1 MEIARCKE
9 VRPENRWGILTLLAL
24 GLMISFVDR
33 TSMSAALA
41 DHHFVR
47 EFALTNV
54 ERGWLGSAMF
64 WSYGLLQM
72 PMGWL
77 VDRYGV
83 KWPYSICFL
92 LWCLAA
98 AATGAVT
105 TLSALILVRLLIGIA
120 ESVVVPATYRYLANN
135 FDETQK
141 GTALGI
147 YSIGGKMGPALGAP
161 IAAWLIAIS
170 SWKAMF
176 VVTGLVGLVWLVP
189 WHLMLNNDFPSRAE
203 LAVAKRRAA
212 SVPLG
217 NLLASPVVW
226 GGLITNFC
234 YSYFA
239 FYCMTWMPAYLVE
252 QRGLSLSESG
262 LYTFFSFAGIAVV
275 AAFAGWAADRLIVRG
290 HDAVV
295 VRKAFIVTGFIGGTT
310 VLPGA
315 YTDSPQMA
323 LFWNVVSLSLLGLV
337 TANNLALVKLTLIP
351 KQAVGLNTGLQQVAT
366 SLAGGVSASLSGWL
380 LHVGHSYTLPMLAI
394 FGFLLLGATSTVV
407 LLRRKWAPKVN
418 SSVYDD
424 SQTATVAARTLPDA
438 SLLKPDTRRFHT
450 DS

>member
-1 MEIARCKE
+1 MEIARRKE
-9 VRPENRWGILTLLAL
+9 VRPENRWGILVLLAL

-41 DHHFVR
+41 DHQFVQ
-47 EFALTNV
+47 EFTLTHV

-98 AATGAVT
+98 AATGIVT
-105 TLSALILVRLLIGIA
+105 TLSALILVRLLIGVA
-120 ESVVVPATYRYLANN
+120 EAVVVPATYRYLANN
-135 FDETQK
+135 FDETRK

-161 IAAWLIAIS
+161 IAAWLIAVS

-176 VVTGLVGLVWLVP
+176 VVTGLAGLIWLMP
-189 WHLMLNNDFPSRAE
+189 WQLMLNNDFPSKAE
-203 LAVAKRRAA
+203 LAAAKRRAA
-212 SVPLG
+212 SVPLR
-217 NLLASPVVW
+217 NLLSSPVVW
-226 GGLITNFC
+226 GGLVTNFC

-252 QRGLSLSESG
+252 QRGLSLSQSG
-262 LYTFFSFAGIAVV
+262 LYTFFSFVGIAIV
-275 AAFAGWAADRLIVRG
+275 AAFAGWAADRLIARG

-295 VRKAFIVTGFIGGTT
+295 VRKTFIVAGFVGGTT
-310 VLPGA
+310 VLLGA
-315 YTDSPQMA
+315 YTRSPQMA

-394 FGFLLLGATSTVV
+394 FVFLLLGATSTVV

-418 SSVYDD
+418 SNAYDEQ
-424 SQTATVAARTLPDA
+424 QTANVAAQTLPDA
-438 SLLKPDTRRFHT
+438 GRYHT

>member
-1 MEIARCKE
+1 VESTPRKQA
-9 VRPENRWGILTLLAL
+9 RPEHRWGVLVLLAL
-24 GLMISFVDR
+24 GLMISHMDR
-33 TSMSAALA
+33 TSMSAAFA
-41 DHHFVR
+41 DYHFVQ
-47 EFALTNV
+47 EFALTHV

-83 KWPYSICFL
+83 KWPYALCFV
-92 LWCLAA
+92 LWCVAA
-98 AATGAVT
+98 AATGIVT
-105 TLSALILVRLLIGIA
+105 TLSALILVRLLIGVA
-120 ESVVVPATYRYLANN
+120 EAVVVPATYRYLANN
-135 FDETQK
+135 FDETRK

-161 IAAWLIAIS
+161 VAAWLIAVS

-176 VVTGLVGLVWLVP
+176 IVTGLAGLIWLMP
-189 WHLMLNNDFPSRAE
+189 WLLMLNNDFPSKAE

-212 SVPLG
+212 SVPLR

-252 QRGLSLSESG
+252 QRGLSLKQSG
-262 LYTFFSFAGIAVV
+262 LYTFFSFVGIAIV
-275 AAFAGWAADRLIVRG
+275 AALAGWAADRLIARG

-295 VRKAFIVTGFIGGTT
+295 VRKSFIVAGFIGGTT
-310 VLPGA
+310 VLIGA
-315 YTDSPQMA
+315 YAQSPQMA

-380 LHVGHSYTLPMLAI
+380 LHVGRSYTLPMLAI
-394 FGFLLLGATSTVV
+394 FVFLLVGATSTVV
-407 LLRRKWAPKVN
+407 LLRRKWAPKIN
-418 SSVYDD
+418 ESDRDILQKQDAS
-424 SQTATVAARTLPDA
+424 AVAPDA
-438 SLLKPDTRRFHT
+438 EHT
-450 DS
+450 SS